1 MDLSLLIGRTT
12 LSSVR
17 TRADAET
24 YVDSIMKLL
33 AFSDVK
39 ECVALASGIKPKNLV
54 TRKTRRPKSG
64 GRKHTGGIR
73 ENYEQMTEFL
83 AIMDSIH
90 DFGRGA
96 PGEVGSSIESLTDI
110 LNIMG
115 RPEAYFDPAVRSAIR
130 TGVSDTFERQLL
142 RHLTQVEHLILGNK
156 LILNTLRRCDL
167 LKTYQAFDNRTG
179 QAQYKQQQKLN
190 KVDENLKYFEIWS
203 FKQQA
208 TLRNIIEFKQLL
220 ELHQRLT
227 ALCDSR
233 SMVLDTLT
241 DTDDEIMRYA
251 TAADMIHQVTTDR
264 FELRGQELYD
274 AFSSVQPDERRK
286 LHRLLTKAAHL
297 RQNMRVATNRFITC
311 DANIYDSATTA
322 ASLPVDE
329 RATGSVPQ
337 CQNFSLEGVTGNLQ
351 YLRLKILEVDI
362 EIKPSLINRV
372 SSKQSVFDLLDE
384 DRSPAPTVKSVTVT
398 RPAELRQLGPVLTA
412 MSKKDRL
419 ALKRAGDWAQV
430 EYCKLRNHVFV
441 TRDRLAA
448 LYAFHRKSKFIF
460 YRNLQETAGFR
471 HVFVCYKP

>member
-1 MDLSLLIGRTT
+1 MDLSLLVGRTT

-17 TRADAET
+17 SRADAEA
-24 YVDSIMKLL
+24 YVDSIIKLL
-33 AFSDVK
+33 EFSDVK
-39 ECVALASGIKPKNLV
+39 ECVALAFGIKPKNLV

-64 GRKHTGGIR
+64 GRKHSGGIR

-96 PGEVGSSIESLTDI
+96 PGEAGSSLESLTDI
-110 LNIMG
+110 LDIMG
-115 RPEAYFDPAVRSAIR
+115 RPEDYFDPAVRSAIR

-142 RHLTQVEHLILGNK
+142 RHLTQSQNLILGNK

-179 QAQYKQQQKLN
+179 QAQYKQQQKFN
-190 KVDENLKYFEIWS
+190 KVDENLKFYEIWS
-203 FKQQA
+203 FRQQA
-208 TLRNIIEFKQLL
+208 SLRNIIEFKQLL

-227 ALCDSR
+227 ALCDAR
-233 SMVLDTLT
+233 SMVLDTFT

-251 TAADMIHQVTTDR
+251 TAADMIHQVTTER
-264 FELRGQELYD
+264 FELRGQELHN
-274 AFSSVQPDERRK
+274 AFPNVQLDERGK
-286 LHRLLTKAAHL
+286 LHRLVTKAAVV

-311 DANIYDSATTA
+311 DANVYDSATTA
-322 ASLPVDE
+322 AALPVDE
-329 RATGSVPQ
+329 RSTGNVPQ
-337 CQNFSLEGVTGNLQ
+337 CQNFSLAGVTDDLQ
-351 YLRLKILEVDI
+351 HLRLKVCEVDVD
-362 EIKPSLINRV
+362 IKPSLINRV

-384 DRSPAPTVKSVTVT
+384 DQSAAPSVKSVTVT

-412 MSKKDRL
+412 LSKKDRL
-419 ALKRAGDWAQV
+419 GLKRAGDWSQV
-430 EYCKLRNHVFV
+430 EYCKLRNQVFV

-448 LYAFHRKSKFIF
+448 LYAYHRRIKFIF
-460 YRNLQETAGFR
+460 YRNLQEAAGFR